1 MFNKLKIYRMMKKIT
16 FFLLLL
22 AAGVASMAAATYEY
36 TPLVREGVEW
46 KYRVVNTC
54 RENAEGNGS
63 LQFTHKMQLKGDTL
77 IAGKSY
83 KKCYVYL
90 NCLLDPYKESPV
102 AYLREDGK
110 KVYAVFKLNA
120 NKHHYATNGGTVN
133 NDLSAELLLY
143 DFNISKAGEKIAGSV
158 LSFPNEYC
166 TVQKVDSI
174 EIGGKLRKRI
184 ITDGIGGTG
193 IVKSSQ
199 FTIIEGI
206 GGYGNGDLIA
216 PFVREIAGCQE
227 MEDLMYVG
235 NLATK
240 TVEYSPEG
248 ITAMDDCGSYE
259 YTPLVREGAEWKYTD
274 TYTCIENET
283 HTGSLELFHKI
294 QLKGD
299 TIMGGTTYKKC
310 YVYSTCALDAAKTYP
325 IAYLREEGKKVYVVW
340 KKDIENY
347 PSFKCDVSPELK
359 MVAGASVIPE
369 KMLYNFNMVKGDTI
383 SLTREY
389 GNYTVQVVSI
399 DSIEI
404 GGKLRKR
411 MHLGPCIQG
420 EATIPIH
427 TVIEGIG
434 NVFYDDFLNPCPMI
448 TTCQCIRD
456 VNLQYIANLTTKS
469 IEYSPNSVVT
479 MDDCTHEGV
488 AQVSGEGGISV
499 SQSGNSLMV
508 AIGASGMHTI
518 DVLSAAGS
526 VVASRYTTTAST
538 IAIPTA
544 GWASGVYIVSIAS
557 PTHRFT
563 QKILKK

>member
-1 MFNKLKIYRMMKKIT
+1 MKKIT

-174 EIGGKLRKRI
+174 EIGGKLRKR
-184 ITDGIGGTG
+184 
-193 IVKSSQ
+193 
-199 FTIIEGI
+199 
-206 GGYGNGDLIA
+206 
-216 PFVREIAGCQE
+216 
-227 MEDLMYVG
+227 
-235 NLATK
+235 
-240 TVEYSPEG
+240 
-248 ITAMDDCGSYE
+248 
-259 YTPLVREGAEWKYTD
+259 
-274 TYTCIENET
+274 
-283 HTGSLELFHKI
+283 
-294 QLKGD
+294 
-299 TIMGGTTYKKC
+299 
-310 YVYSTCALDAAKTYP
+310 
-325 IAYLREEGKKVYVVW
+325 
-340 KKDIENY
+340 
-347 PSFKCDVSPELK
+347 
-359 MVAGASVIPE
+359 
-369 KMLYNFNMVKGDTI
+369 
-383 SLTREY
+383 
-389 GNYTVQVVSI
+389 
-399 DSIEI
+399 
-404 GGKLRKR
+404 

-526 VVASRYTTTAST
+526 VVASRYTITAST

-544 GWASGVYIVSIAS
+544 GWTPGVYIVSIAS